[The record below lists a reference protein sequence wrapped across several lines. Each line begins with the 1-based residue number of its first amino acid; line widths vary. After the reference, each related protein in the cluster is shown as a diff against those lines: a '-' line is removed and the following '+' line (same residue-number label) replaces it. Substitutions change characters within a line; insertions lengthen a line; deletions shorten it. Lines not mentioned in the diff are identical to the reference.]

1 MSGKYSKF
9 TLQGGSLLLA
19 LAIALVSAPSHAAGD
34 IDAARLKAADAEPQ
48 NWFTLGRDGDQT
60 YFSPLA
66 TIDATNVEKLGF
78 AWTYDLTTARGQE
91 GVTPDLRKL
100 PPEVHAEFKNI
111 VLKGDF
117 APLGM
122 ERFDDIL
129 SEADV
134 DAIHAYLV
142 DQAWQ
147 GYKAQTP
154 N

>member
-1 MSGKYSKF
+1 M
-9 TLQGGSLLLA
+9 
-19 LAIALVSAPSHAAGD
+19 
-34 IDAARLKAADAEPQ
+34 
-48 NWFTLGRDGDQT
+48 
-60 YFSPLA
+60 
-66 TIDATNVEKLGF
+66 
-78 AWTYDLTTARGQE
+78 
-91 GVTPDLRKL
+91 
-100 PPEVHAEFKNI
+100 HAEFKNI

>member
-1 MSGKYSKF
+1 M
-9 TLQGGSLLLA
+9 
-19 LAIALVSAPSHAAGD
+19 
-34 IDAARLKAADAEPQ
+34 
-48 NWFTLGRDGDQT
+48 
-60 YFSPLA
+60 
-66 TIDATNVEKLGF
+66 
-78 AWTYDLTTARGQE
+78 
-91 GVTPDLRKL
+91 
-100 PPEVHAEFKNI
+100 HAEFKNI

-134 DAIHAYLV
+134 DAIQAYLV

-154 N
+154 NRPAG